1 MNSHLLVVLAH
12 PDDETFGCGGTI
24 ALHSKAGTP
33 VTYVCATRGEM
44 GRRMGN
50 PTFATRE
57 SLGDLREHELRAA
70 CDALGIA
77 DLRLLNIW
85 DKTVEFVD
93 QEQLA
98 GRIGAI
104 IAEIKPSLIITFHP
118 KHGRHPDHNAIGLAT
133 VRAVAALAPDQRPPV
148 HCLKSSWNDVKL
160 DLEVVEYA
168 ISEVMLVKQAA
179 FDAHRS
185 QSEGMLAGIERRF
198 ENDPAGLQDYREKRK
213 REQYWVYRF

>member
-1 MNSHLLVVLAH
+1 MNQHLLVVLAH
-12 PDDETFGCGGTI
+12 PDDETFCCGGTI

-57 SLGDLREHELRAA
+57 SLGDLRELELRRA
-70 CDALGIA
+70 CDALGIG

-93 QEQLA
+93 QDQLA
-98 GRIGAI
+98 ARVGAI
-104 IAEIKPSLIITFHP
+104 IDEIDPSLIITFHP

-133 VRAVAALAPDQRPPV
+133 VRAVGALRPHQRPPV
-148 HCLKSSWNDVKL
+148 HCHKSGWSEVQL
-160 DLEVVEYA
+160 DLETLAVDIA
-168 ISEVMLVKQAA
+168 DAMPMKQAA

-185 QSEGMLAGIERRF
+185 QSEGMFEAIERRF
-198 ENDPAGLQDYREKRK
+198 AKDPEGLQNYHERRK
-213 REQYWVYRF
+213 KEQYWIYRF